1 MVQINQWFDVNN
13 QENIQVSPLPV
24 PPVTN
29 MLPLTV
35 NGSIWTNEGNAGRR
49 SFLRVANMKNL
60 QSRIFVLIF
69 RVVNDI

>member
-1 MVQINQWFDVNN
+1 MVQINHWFDIND

-35 NGSIWTNEGNAGRR
+35 NGSIWTNEGDAGW
-49 SFLRVANMKNL
+49 SSYLRITHMKYL
-60 QSRIFVLIF
+60 DQKIRE
-69 RVVNDI
+69 